1 MRFFVESFSN
11 GISIARKALN
21 NPFDVA
27 NNGSHVQTNMFV
39 NWSDLAQPQF
49 SWYRPN
55 TDAGPT
61 DRIDLPEGRQS

>member
-1 MRFFVESFSN
+1 MIF
-11 GISIARKALN
+11 IKHSIARKALN
-21 NPFDVA
+21 NAFDVA

-61 DRIDLPEGRQS
+61 LSLCLAWEATVI